1 MRFTILLFSAYM
13 AIGFGSDALA
23 QDRGTVTG
31 TVTLEAT
38 GEPVH
43 GAVVLL
49 IGLGQ
54 FTTTDGDGRYTIANV
69 PPGKYQLLVERE
81 HLTAERQDVTV
92 GSDETVELSVALAL
106 SPFHEHV
113 TVTTSVRGAS
123 TALEQFNAVTSLDSF
138 ELSKDMWG
146 NIGEALQNEA
156 GVAKRSFGPAPS
168 RPIIRGFDNDRV
180 LIMNDGTRTG
190 DLSSQSADHNVMIDP
205 ANLER
210 IEIVKGPATLLY
222 GSNAVGGVV
231 NAISPQDSFRR
242 SQPQGLRGQVVFDAG
257 SANAQL
263 GGNANF
269 RYGSGRWMAW
279 GGGGTRRTG
288 DYKTP
293 AGTVENSQSELTN
306 GSVGTGYYGARG
318 FMSVGYGIEDGRFG
332 IPGAAELH
340 GHEDKAEHEDEEEA
354 FFLDNE
360 QRRHSLRFDIGVQ
373 ELSDVVR
380 VLDSTRVTVQRIDY
394 NQNELEIDDGVES
407 IGTTFKND
415 IYLLRA
421 ELEQARTSNL
431 SGRFGLWYKNRDYDA
446 IGAEALA
453 PHTKQNAL
461 AGFVYEE
468 LTVGPALTLSFGARV
483 EHNAYDPEARVIQKG
498 EEGEEG
504 EDAHEAEPP
513 PVIPRS
519 FTGLSGSFGLRYD
532 LTSSAALVGN
542 VTTSH
547 RPPALEEL
555 YNFGPHIG
563 NLAFEVGDSTLEHER
578 INGLDVGI
586 KARTSSVDASF
597 NVFYYDID
605 NFMFWSF
612 QDEIVDG
619 LRLAEIRQD
628 AARFV
633 GFDAQANFRLSRFL
647 WLKAGFGLVNA
658 KLTEI
663 DEHVPRIPPFHG
675 RIELE
680 IPWKA
685 LTVTPELV
693 WSAKQDKIFSVGETP
708 TDGYAAFNFK
718 VQYTLARTHVAHIF
732 SVNAYN
738 LTNELYRMHTN
749 FIKELAPE
757 IGRGVK
763 FGYSL
768 RFF

>member
-1 MRFTILLFSAYM
+1 MRFPILLLSTYI

-23 QDRGTVTG
+23 QDSGTVTG

-54 FTTTDGDGRYTIANV
+54 FTTTDGYGRYTIANV
-69 PPGKYQLLVERE
+69 PPGMYQLLVERE

-92 GSDETVELSVALAL
+92 GADEAVELSVTLAL
-106 SPFHEHV
+106 SPFHEQV
-113 TVTTSVRGAS
+113 TVTTSVRGES

-138 ELSKDMWG
+138 ELSKDMQG
-146 NIGEALQNEA
+146 NIGEAIQNEA

-190 DLSSQSADHNVMIDP
+190 DLSSQSADHNVTIDP

-279 GGGGTRRTG
+279 GGGGTRKTG
-288 DYKTP
+288 DYDTP
-293 AGTVENSQSELTN
+293 AGTVDNSQSELTN
-306 GSVGTGYYGARG
+306 GSVGTGYYGPRA

-340 GHEDKAEHEDEEEA
+340 GHDDDGEHEDEA

-360 QRRHSLRFDIGVQ
+360 QQRHNLRFDVGVQ
-373 ELSDVVR
+373 ELT
-380 VLDSTRVTVQRIDY
+380 DSLGVSILNSARVTIQRIDY
-394 NQNELEIDDGVES
+394 NQNELEIKSGVES

-431 SGRFGLWYKNRDYDA
+431 SGRFGLWYKNRDYDV

-453 PHTKQNAL
+453 PRTKQNAL
-461 AGFVYEE
+461 AGFAYEE

-483 EHNAYDPEARVIQKG
+483 EHNAYDPEARLAPAG
-498 EEGEEG
+498 SDGRDE
-504 EDAHEAEPP
+504 EPP
-513 PVIPRS
+513 PAIPRS

-586 KARTSSVDASF
+586 KARTSSVDANF
-597 NVFYYDID
+597 NVFYYDMD

-633 GFDAQANFRLSRFL
+633 GFDGQANFRLSKFL

-675 RIELE
+675 RVELE
-680 IPWKA
+680 IPWNA

-693 WSAKQDKIFSVGETP
+693 WSASQDKIFSVGETE
-708 TDGYAAFNFK
+708 TDGYAAFTFK
-718 VQYTLARTHVAHIF
+718 VQYTLARTHLAHIF

-757 IGRGVK
+757 IGRGIK
-763 FGYSL
+763 FTYSL